1 MRGSSPFSTYD
12 EFYEAT
18 GPIYTFADRPAIMG
32 ILCVVSALIFLYF
45 IYATYTIKKGHSD
58 AKNPVILGLLIATS
72 VASAADAVYSNYLQR
87 NDHRQANRVTQNVD
101 YQARQ
106 HRSNNFQLP
115 ALLGVMGI
123 GATASRRRR
132 SSVRRYATTSR
143 KTSAKRRRYR

>member
-18 GPIYTFADRPAIMG
+18 GPIYTFADRPVILG

-58 AKNPVILGLLIATS
+58 AKSPVILGLLIATS
-72 VASAADAVYSNYLQR
+72 IASAADAVYSNYIQR
-87 NDHRQANRVTQNVD
+87 NQDRQADRVTQNAD
-101 YQARQ
+101 YVARQ
-106 HRSNNFQLP
+106 HRSSNFQLP
-115 ALLGVMGI
+115 ALLGIMGV

-132 SSVRRYATTSR
+132 SSVRRHAKLSR
-143 KTSAKRRRYR
+143 QASVKRRRYR